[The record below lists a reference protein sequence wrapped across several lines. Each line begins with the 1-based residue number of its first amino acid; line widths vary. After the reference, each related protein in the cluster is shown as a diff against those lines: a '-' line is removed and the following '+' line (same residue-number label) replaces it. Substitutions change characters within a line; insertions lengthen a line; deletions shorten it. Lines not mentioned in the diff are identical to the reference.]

1 MKYQPQKIFLAIK
14 GFGDFFILAN
24 FLRDAQDKKN
34 IQLIA
39 SRRFSGWAK
48 LFIPDIK
55 THWVAFDG
63 FPAFYDLKRFRF
75 KDLLADL
82 KILLTIR
89 AIIKNNDA
97 TLHLDFKNIKDQCLF
112 INIKKSYIANQGN
125 LYLGFT
131 KLFQSQ
137 KTIIIKSQPK
147 IIYIFPKGSYAA
159 KVISETNLN
168 LICHALMKVK
178 IKVRVVL
185 NPSEINFYPNLEENL
200 IKTYQNA
207 GALKS
212 LMSDCDAIL
221 TTDTASLHLAILLGK
236 SFFVWGP
243 YDKRMLPEFIDQR
256 YLVKD
261 LNELSKLYELS
272 IKIAMNEWVVS
283 LLALPVYFFIL
294 IDNHPYAQ
302 FVCYLGYLLAL
313 TVTFMAKKTFKIP
326 ISFILGWFLFLIL
339 LMVPSYIN
347 QSSGRLESEMI
358 NLTIITV
365 KMFLLTSI
373 LCVMVDWAASV
384 KPNQSF
390 DFYPKLFIVIAPISI
405 ILILAI
411 LTPHILYPDKNGYPT
426 PYGMQH
432 NYLGETLI
440 LFTLLAT
447 QMRATFFK
455 VLGHFV
461 STHSY
466 FLSQLA

>member
-24 FLRDAQDKKN
+24 FLRNAQDKKN

-137 KTIIIKSQPK
+137 KTITIKSQLK

-159 KVISETNLN
+159 RVISETNLN
-168 LICHALMKVK
+168 LICLALMKVK

-185 NPSEINFYPNLEENL
+185 HPSEISYYPNIDSNL

-212 LMSDCDAIL
+212 LMSNCDAIL

-236 SFFVWGP
+236 LFFVWGP
-243 YDKRMLPEFIDQR
+243 YDKRMLPVFIDQR

-261 LNELSKLYELS
+261 QNELSKL
-272 IKIAMNEWVVS
+272 
-283 LLALPVYFFIL
+283 
-294 IDNHPYAQ
+294 
-302 FVCYLGYLLAL
+302 
-313 TVTFMAKKTFKIP
+313 T
-326 ISFILGWFLFLIL
+326 
-339 LMVPSYIN
+339 SY
-347 QSSGRLESEMI
+347 Q
-358 NLTIITV
+358 
-365 KMFLLTSI
+365 
-373 LCVMVDWAASV
+373 
-384 KPNQSF
+384 
-390 DFYPKLFIVIAPISI
+390 
-405 ILILAI
+405 
-411 LTPHILYPDKNGYPT
+411 
-426 PYGMQH
+426 
-432 NYLGETLI
+432 
-440 LFTLLAT
+440 
-447 QMRATFFK
+447 
-455 VLGHFV
+455 
-461 STHSY
+461 
-466 FLSQLA
+466 

>member
-1 MKYQPQKIFLAIK
+1 M
-14 GFGDFFILAN
+14 
-24 FLRDAQDKKN
+24 
-34 IQLIA
+34 
-39 SRRFSGWAK
+39 SS
-48 LFIPDIK
+48 
-55 THWVAFDG
+55 
-63 FPAFYDLKRFRF
+63 
-75 KDLLADL
+75 
-82 KILLTIR
+82 
-89 AIIKNNDA
+89 
-97 TLHLDFKNIKDQCLF
+97 
-112 INIKKSYIANQGN
+112 
-125 LYLGFT
+125 
-131 KLFQSQ
+131 
-137 KTIIIKSQPK
+137 
-147 IIYIFPKGSYAA
+147 
-159 KVISETNLN
+159 LN
-168 LICHALMKVK
+168 L
-178 IKVRVVL
+178 RT
-185 NPSEINFYPNLEENL
+185 IN
-200 IKTYQNA
+200 
-207 GALKS
+207 
-212 LMSDCDAIL
+212 
-221 TTDTASLHLAILLGK
+221 
-236 SFFVWGP
+236 
-243 YDKRMLPEFIDQR
+243 
-256 YLVKD
+256 KD
-261 LNELSKLYELS
+261 SYRW
-272 IKIAMNEWVVS
+272 WVVS

-447 QMRATFFK
+447 QMRATFLKYLVILLALIAIFYLSSRSALLGSLVGLILIIVGPLLK
-455 VLGHFV
+455 KHLRPSLMIVGLFILSLPLTYPLLHEIADSLFLLSSKNRGFDGGISGRWDDYLRGIDLLREHWLLGVGYDASIPFNSRGNENVQIHNFLLRILTENGIGLFLFILGLMMAAAIRIERLNLNFERGCFYALIAAMMFQPRHINLNLMSVFFYIVLIRALYAQPSKG
-461 STHSY
+461 SKRG
-466 FLSQLA
+466 